1 MAALAYPFW
10 FAVFPLV
17 YIAPDKRQNPFLR
30 FHAYQ
35 GAALGLFGVVGLSIL
50 RALLGFFFRW
60 FILFDV
66 LLYPLLKCGEWV
78 VMAAVLYGA
87 VAAWRGRY
95 ANLPYISDA
104 VRSLFKDAEE
114 NLSSHD

>member
-17 YIAPDKRQNPFLR
+17 YVAPDKRQNPFLR

-35 GAALGLFGVVGLSIL
+35 GAALGLFGIVGLSIF
-50 RALLGFFFRW
+50 RAVLSLFFRW

-66 LLYPLLKCGEWV
+66 LLYPLLKLGEWLV
-78 VMAAVLYGA
+78 LGAVLYGA
-87 VAAWRGRY
+87 FSAWRGGY
-95 ANLPYISDA
+95 ANIPYLSGAI
-104 VRSLFKDAEE
+104 RSLFEDGRE
-114 NLSSHD
+114 NPVQRD